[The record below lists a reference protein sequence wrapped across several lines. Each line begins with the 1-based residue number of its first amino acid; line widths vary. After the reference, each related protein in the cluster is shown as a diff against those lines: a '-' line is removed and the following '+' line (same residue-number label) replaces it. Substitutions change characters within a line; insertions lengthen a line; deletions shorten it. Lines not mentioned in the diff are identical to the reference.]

1 MKQLILSGLLAVF
14 VATTALSNTTSP
26 TIEPIRRMSSPEIRE
41 TIAQPTT
48 YIFEGI
54 KGRELT
60 LSLWAGSLTAELF
73 SPSGQ
78 RLGIIQTEVS
88 QWVGVLPESGLYRV
102 RITPKKQNTS
112 FVLERDFKAV
122 WTYNRERSLSIARGA
137 TDTSIEVKLSAYQ
150 IQPLTIQAK
159 VGQTMTVTAKNVDVA
174 IQSPSGELLD
184 QGDGEALA
192 KLPQSGVYRVLL
204 VASKPVQTSVK
215 VALRSK

>member
-1 MKQLILSGLLAVF
+1 MKKLILSGLLAVF
-14 VATTALSNTTSP
+14 VATTALGNTTTP

-48 YIFEGI
+48 YIFEGT

-102 RITPKKQNTS
+102 RITPKKQTTS
-112 FVLERDFKAV
+112 FVLERDFKAI
-122 WTYNRERSLSIARGA
+122 WSYKPERQLPMARGA
-137 TDTSIEVKLSAYQ
+137 KDTSIELKLSAYE

-159 VGQTMTVTAKNVDVA
+159 VGQTMTVTAKDVDVA
-174 IQSPSGELLD
+174 IESPSGELLD
-184 QGDGEALA
+184 QGNGEALA
-192 KLPQSGVYRVLL
+192 KLPQSGVYRILI
-204 VASKPVQTSVK
+204 VASKSIQTSVK
-215 VALRSK
+215 VTLR